1 MTTENQETTNN
12 EAPATEAAATARPP
26 RPSGPRGAAPGG
38 RRTGAEGEEGTENAA
53 PTSSEGPSTGGGRP
67 SGPPVRRPRR
77 PGGKSDRFAPR
88 RRVDQFGV
96 DGIRD
101 IDYKDFQRLRRYLSD
116 RGKIEPRRKTGLSAY
131 HQRSLTT
138 AIKRAR
144 YMALLP
150 YVANQAR

>member
-1 MTTENQETTNN
+1 VTTENPEVTTN
-12 EAPATEAAATARPP
+12 EAPATEAAATSRPP
-26 RPSGPRGAAPGG
+26 RPSGPRGAAPTG
-38 RRTGAEGEEGTENAA
+38 RRAEGEEGTENAS
-53 PTSSEGPSTGGGRP
+53 TSEGGSSGGGGRP

-96 DGIRD
+96 DGIRY

>member
-1 MTTENQETTNN
+1 MTTDNQEVNSAEGGAPSSDNN
-12 EAPATEAAATARPP
+12 GAFNTPRPMQNRPP
-26 RPSGPRGAAPGG
+26 RPGPRGP
-38 RRTGAEGEEGTENAA
+38 RAEGEEGGEGGNEGGNNRMAGGA
-53 PTSSEGPSTGGGRP
+53 PM
-67 SGPPVRRPRR
+67 RRPRR
-77 PGGKSDRFAPR
+77 PGGKDRFAPR

-96 DGIRD
+96 DGIRE

>member
-1 MTTENQETTNN
+1 MTTENQEVTNPDTPVASDN
-12 EAPATEAAATARPP
+12 GAQARPP
-26 RPSGPRGAAPGG
+26 MAPRPFGTRPPREGDSQDGGA
-38 RRTGAEGEEGTENAA
+38 
-53 PTSSEGPSTGGGRP
+53 
-67 SGPPVRRPRR
+67 PVRRMRR
-77 PGGKSDRFAPR
+77 PGGKDRFAPR

-96 DGIRD
+96 DGIRE
-101 IDYKDFQRLRRYLSD
+101 IDYKDFGRLRRYLSD

-150 YVANQAR
+150 YVSNQSR

>member
-1 MTTENQETTNN
+1 MTTENQEVNSA
-12 EAPATEAAATARPP
+12 EAGTPGSDNGASNSPRPMQNRPP
-26 RPSGPRGAAPGG
+26 RPGPRGP
-38 RRTGAEGEEGTENAA
+38 RPDGEEGGNE
-53 PTSSEGPSTGGGRP
+53 GGGNEGGGNNRM
-67 SGPPVRRPRR
+67 SGGAPIRRPRR
-77 PGGKSDRFAPR
+77 PGGKDRFAPR

-96 DGIRD
+96 DGIRE

-150 YVANQAR
+150 YVANQSR

>member
-1 MTTENQETTNN
+1 MTTENQETTTN
-12 EAPATEAAATARPP
+12 EAPANEAATARPP

-38 RRTGAEGEEGTENAA
+38 RRPGADGDEGTENAT
-53 PTSSEGPSTGGGRP
+53 PTSSESSSTGGGGRP